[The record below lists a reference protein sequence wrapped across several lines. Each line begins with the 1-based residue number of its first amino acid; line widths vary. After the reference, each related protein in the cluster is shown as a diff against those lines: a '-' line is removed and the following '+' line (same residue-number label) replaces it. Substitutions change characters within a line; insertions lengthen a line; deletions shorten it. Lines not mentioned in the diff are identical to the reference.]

1 MSAATHLAKFGVTV
15 EQAYDF
21 IIANVDQP
29 EIIFDTAEE
38 FAVTTAMLSEITQFS
53 TAVISNYFA
62 SFNLDTGKLDETHI
76 LINSDPDALS
86 SLVTLNTR
94 TGILS
99 NESLRGFVQQALNDP
114 AQYDAVFGPQFP
126 FQDDDGIYDA
136 EELGVTT
143 LNNIPATTASI
154 ESLFYGSLINMFL
167 RFDQTELNQIVFF
180 PVAER
185 RGSDDFQAFVFE
197 ALSDISLTAPRPD
210 DELAGLVVREA
221 AILITELVDDSTI
234 VGVLDQSF
242 LGLAVA

>member
-114 AQYDAVFGPQFP
+114 SQYDAVFGPQFP
-126 FQDDDGIYDA
+126 FQDDDDIYDA
-136 EELGVTT
+136 EELGVIT
-143 LNNIPATTASI
+143 LSNIPATTASI

-221 AILITELVDDSTI
+221 AILITELVEDSTI

-242 LGLAVA
+242 LGLAVV

>member
-1 MSAATHLAKFGVTV
+1 MSAASHLAKLDVTV

-21 IIANVDQP
+21 IMANVEQP
-29 EIIFDTAEE
+29 EVIFNTAAE

-53 TAVISNYFA
+53 TEVISNYFT
-62 SFNLDTGKLDETHI
+62 SFNLDTGKLDDTHI
-76 LINSDPDALS
+76 LINSDPGALS
-86 SLVTLNTR
+86 SLIAFNER

-114 AQYDAVFGPQFP
+114 SQYDSVFGPQFP
-126 FQDDDGIYDA
+126 FQDDDEVYDA
-136 EELGVTT
+136 EELGVDILTDV
-143 LNNIPATTASI
+143 PATNESI

-167 RFDQTELNQIVFF
+167 RFDQIELNQIIFF

-197 ALSDISLTAPRPD
+197 ALSDIPLTAPRPD

-221 AILITELVDDSTI
+221 AILMTELVEDNSI

-242 LGLAVA
+242 LGLAVV